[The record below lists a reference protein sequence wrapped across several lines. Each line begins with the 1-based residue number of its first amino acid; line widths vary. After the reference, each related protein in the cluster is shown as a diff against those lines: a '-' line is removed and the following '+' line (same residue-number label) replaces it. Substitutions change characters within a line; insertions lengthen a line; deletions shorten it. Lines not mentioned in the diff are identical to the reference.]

1 MRRPLLLGRPR
12 RIGCLCRL
20 QPLREHVESGAQRS
34 YFLLL
39 PVDDIAEVGVGALQE
54 RYFCFYPL
62 DCIAAHS
69 DSVTTKT
76 KLEVLLYPKPAAKR
90 RSQARPLPQDGR
102 ETAFSPAPQNK
113 SNTEFKPPASL
124 AGDVFTCRDRATTVR
139 SDLWSATGNI
149 VTTGN
154 IKTWPHRHRFTTE
167 EYNWMAEIGLL
178 NGEPA
183 VELIEGEIIHM
194 APMGMQHGNVVERLQ
209 ASLTTALSGRAVIN
223 IQHVFRL
230 SNITEAQPDLIV
242 LQPGRDYHSAKF
254 PTGSDTLLVIEVSD
268 TTFSYDH
275 DIKVPLYAA
284 HDVPEVWIVDLES
297 RCVRFFRA
305 LVDGRYTD
313 VQVVEDPGLT
323 KLAGLPDTN
332 IDLSGLLI

>member
-1 MRRPLLLGRPR
+1 MATRRRRCKRHLCCTMALKRLFLQLRAYIKHCNQTRSVARRRRVYLPR
-12 RIGCLCRL
+12 
-20 QPLREHVESGAQRS
+20 SGDYSSFQT
-34 YFLLL
+34 FGL
-39 PVDDIAEVGVGALQE
+39 
-54 RYFCFYPL
+54 
-62 DCIAAHS
+62 
-69 DSVTTKT
+69 
-76 KLEVLLYPKPAAKR
+76 
-90 RSQARPLPQDGR
+90 
-102 ETAFSPAPQNK
+102 
-113 SNTEFKPPASL
+113 
-124 AGDVFTCRDRATTVR
+124 
-139 SDLWSATGNI
+139 ATGKI

-154 IKTWPHRHRFTTE
+154 IKTWPHRHRFTAE

-194 APMGMQHGNVVERLQ
+194 APMGTQHGNVVQRLH
-209 ASLTTALSGRAVIN
+209 TALKTALAGRALIS
-223 IQHVFRL
+223 IQRVFRL

-242 LQPGRDYHSAKF
+242 LKPGRDYHSAKF

-297 RCVRFFRA
+297 RCVRFFRG
-305 LVDGRYTD
+305 LVDGKYTD
-313 VQVVEDPGLT
+313 VQVVEEPA
-323 KLAGLPDTN
+323 LAKVADFPDTN